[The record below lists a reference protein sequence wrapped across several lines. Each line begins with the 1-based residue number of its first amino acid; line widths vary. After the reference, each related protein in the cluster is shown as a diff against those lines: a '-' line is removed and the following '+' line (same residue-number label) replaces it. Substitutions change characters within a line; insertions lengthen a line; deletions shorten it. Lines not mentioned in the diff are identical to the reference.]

1 MKNLIYISHYISIR
15 YIRPSLKIFF
25 FILLLPFIFY
35 QCNNDLDIF
44 DRWKDNTIV
53 YGLLNANDSIQI
65 IRVSKSFLGEGN
77 AYQMA
82 QIADS
87 IYYQKPIIVKLEEW
101 INGNLNRTI
110 NLQKDS
116 SIARDSGIFA
126 YQKNY
131 YFATNTPL
139 NTDATYKLNILID
152 EKIVNAETKMIGNF
166 SLQNVP
172 PQISF
177 TSTYFKFNIKT
188 PANARLIQPVLRFFY
203 YELTSTDTTKHYI
216 DIKLNTFTT
225 NTIYGDEII
234 NIEYPSI
241 SFYEA
246 VKNNIKSNNQV
257 IKRIPA
263 QSSIQIITYAGSND
277 LYAYM
282 QVSAPS
288 TSLSMDKPSFSN
300 INNGIGLFTSRYTK
314 YEIGKPL
321 AGRTIDSLSMG
332 TITKDLKFAPYSE
345 VQLNWQLFP

>member
-1 MKNLIYISHYISIR
+1 MLVL
-15 YIRPSLKIFF
+15 SLPI
-25 FILLLPFIFY
+25 IFY

-53 YGLLNANDSIQI
+53 YGLLNANDSLQI

-87 IYYQKPIIVKLEEW
+87 IYYQKPITVKLEEW
-101 INGNLNRTI
+101 INGNLQRTI

-116 SIARDSGIFA
+116 SIARDSGVFA

-131 YFATNTPL
+131 YFVTNATL
-139 NTDATYKLNILID
+139 NTDAKYKLKIQID
-152 EKIVNAETKMIGNF
+152 DKTVSSETNMIGNF

-203 YELTSTDTTKHYI
+203 YELTATDTTKHHI
-216 DIKLNTFTT
+216 DIKLNIFTT
-225 NTIYGDEII
+225 NTTYGNEII
-234 NIEYPSI
+234 NVEYPSV
-241 SFYEA
+241 SFFEA
-246 VKNNIKSNNQV
+246 VKNRIKPNNQV

-263 QSSIQIITYAGSND
+263 QSSIQIITYAGSNE

-288 TSLSMDKPSFSN
+288 TSLSMDKPSYSN
-300 INNGIGLFTSRYTK
+300 ILNGIGLFTSRYTK
-314 YEIGKPL
+314 YELAKPL

-332 TITKDLKFAPYSE
+332 VITKDLKFVSYSE
-345 VQLNWQLFP
+345 IQTNWQLFP